1 MSEKKSL
8 KRKITTKSLEE
19 KYKALKDIESGIAE
33 KKVATK
39 YKIPLNTLFTWVKSK
54 EKISAALENGKS
66 PKTMKRKGAGLD
78 TLDKA
83 IYKWFINAREQNV
96 PVSGTLLK
104 KKAIRFARELQIEDF
119 MGSDGWLDRW
129 KTRHRVAFKM
139 IAGEAKS
146 CTPQMTS
153 SWDETTLPT
162 IISNY
167 RLEDIY
173 NADEFGLFYQ
183 ALPDKTLHLKSEK
196 CVGGKHSKQ
205 GFCTGMAAAN
215 AAGHKLPMFV
225 IGKSTRPRCFA
236 GIRNLPYRYRLQ
248 KKSWMDRTLFEEWVR
263 ELDRTFMGEGRKDA
277 LIVDNCA
284 AHPHI
289 EGLKAIQ
296 LVLLPPNT
304 TSKTQPMDQG
314 VNRSLKAHYRAL
326 TVQLFIRAVDKNQP
340 LPKISILSAMNM
352 PYCSLGQ
359 CQKQQFK
366 TASKELA
373 SQSSRRSVV

>member
-1 MSEKKSL
+1 MTVTFPLSRPRAKTFVWPLVSGYCSNRISQFAFNAIRQHCLEISEKKSL

-54 EKISAALENGKS
+54 EKISAALENVKS
-66 PKTMKRKGAGLD
+66 PKTMKRKGAGFD

-196 CVGGKHSKQ
+196 CVGGKHSKTRLTVLVWLLQ
-205 GFCTGMAAAN
+205 ILRVISCRCSSLAN
-215 AAGHKLPMFV
+215 
-225 IGKSTRPRCFA
+225 
-236 GIRNLPYRYRLQ
+236 LQ
-248 KKSWMDRTLFEEWVR
+248 
-263 ELDRTFMGEGRKDA
+263 
-277 LIVDNCA
+277 
-284 AHPHI
+284 
-289 EGLKAIQ
+289 
-296 LVLLPPNT
+296 
-304 TSKTQPMDQG
+304 DQG
-314 VNRSLKAHYRAL
+314 VLLALETYPADTDRKKRVGWTALCAKSGSGSLIERLWGKAEKMHLSWIIARPTHAL
-326 TVQLFIRAVDKNQP
+326 KDLRPF
-340 LPKISILSAMNM
+340 S
-352 PYCSLGQ
+352 
-359 CQKQQFK
+359 
-366 TASKELA
+366 
-373 SQSSRRSVV
+373 

>member
-66 PKTMKRKGAGLD
+66 PKTMKRKGAGFD

-96 PVSGTLLK
+96 PVSGALLK
-104 KKAIRFARELQIEDF
+104 EKAIRFARELQIEDF
-119 MGSDGWLDRW
+119 TGSDGWLDRW
-129 KTRHRVAFKM
+129 KTRHRVTFKM

-196 CVGGKHSKQ
+196 CVGGKHSK
-205 GFCTGMAAAN
+205 
-215 AAGHKLPMFV
+215 
-225 IGKSTRPRCFA
+225 TR
-236 GIRNLPYRYRLQ
+236 
-248 KKSWMDRTLFEEWVR
+248 
-263 ELDRTFMGEGRKDA
+263 
-277 LIVDNCA
+277 
-284 AHPHI
+284 
-289 EGLKAIQ
+289 
-296 LVLLPPNT
+296 LLYWYGCC
-304 TSKTQPMDQG
+304 KCCG
-314 VNRSLKAHYRAL
+314 
-326 TVQLFIRAVDKNQP
+326 
-340 LPKISILSAMNM
+340 
-352 PYCSLGQ
+352 
-359 CQKQQFK
+359 
-366 TASKELA
+366 
-373 SQSSRRSVV
+373 

>member
-1 MSEKKSL
+1 MNDVTFPLSRPRAETFVWPLVSGYCSNRISQFAFNAIRQHCLEMSEKKSL

-33 KKVATK
+33 KKVVKK

-66 PKTMKRKGAGLD
+66 PKTMKRKGAGFD

-83 IYKWFINAREQNV
+83 IYKWFKNAREQNV
-96 PVSGTLLK
+96 PVSGALLK
-104 KKAIRFARELQIEDF
+104 EKAIRFARELQIEDF

-129 KTRHRVAFKM
+129 KTRHRVTFKM

-196 CVGGKHSKQ
+196 CVGGKHSK
-205 GFCTGMAAAN
+205 
-215 AAGHKLPMFV
+215 
-225 IGKSTRPRCFA
+225 TR
-236 GIRNLPYRYRLQ
+236 
-248 KKSWMDRTLFEEWVR
+248 
-263 ELDRTFMGEGRKDA
+263 
-277 LIVDNCA
+277 
-284 AHPHI
+284 
-289 EGLKAIQ
+289 
-296 LVLLPPNT
+296 LLYWYGCCKCCG
-304 TSKTQPMDQG
+304 S
-314 VNRSLKAHYRAL
+314 
-326 TVQLFIRAVDKNQP
+326 
-340 LPKISILSAMNM
+340 
-352 PYCSLGQ
+352 
-359 CQKQQFK
+359 
-366 TASKELA
+366 
-373 SQSSRRSVV
+373 